1 MEQESGKKLTGRIQ
15 GLFRS
20 IFPLEH
26 DFYGM
31 LSWQAKKTLEG
42 VGAFVDWLQ
51 KEPQT
56 DPVRLEEMEDAVDNL
71 RYAMEERLIDAFST
85 PFDRQDIYSL
95 SRQMDYI
102 LNYAKDCAREMYA
115 FGVTPDEPILA
126 MARSLLRGTER
137 VTSMVQ
143 VMGTDQKRVRQTI
156 PEARAAIREIE
167 DTYVHA
173 MADLFAA
180 DDAMAALRRREI
192 YYRLR
197 DAGRA
202 LRATVD
208 ILHKAVVAIS

>member
-1 MEQESGKKLTGRIQ
+1 MVRESERKFADRIQ
-15 GLFRS
+15 G
-20 IFPLEH
+20 IFQSVFPSEH

-31 LSWQAKKTLEG
+31 LSLQAIKTLEG

-51 KEPQT
+51 EDPRT
-56 DPVRLEEMEDAVDNL
+56 DPVRLEEMEDEVDNL

-115 FGVTPDEPILA
+115 FGVYPDEPILL
-126 MARSLLRGTER
+126 MARALLRGTER
-137 VTSMVQ
+137 VTTMVQ
-143 VMGTDQKRVRQTI
+143 AMGTDQRRVRQII
-156 PEARAAIREIE
+156 PEARTSIREIE
-167 DTYVHA
+167 DTYVQA
-173 MADLFAA
+173 MAALLATDNS
-180 DDAMAALRRREI
+180 MAALRRREI
-192 YYRLR
+192 YSRLK

-208 ILHKAVVAIS
+208 ILHRAVVAIS

>member
-1 MEQESGKKLTGRIQ
+1 MVRESERKFTDRIQ
-15 GLFRS
+15 GIFRS

-51 KEPQT
+51 EDPPT
-56 DPVRLEEMEDAVDNL
+56 DPVRLEEMEDEVDNL
-71 RYAMEERLIDAFST
+71 RYALEERLIDAFST

-115 FGVTPDEPILA
+115 FGVGPDEPILM
-126 MARSLLRGTER
+126 MARALLRGTER
-137 VTSMVQ
+137 VTTMVQ
-143 VMGTDQKRVRQTI
+143 AMGTDQRRVRQTI
-156 PEARAAIREIE
+156 PDARTSIREIE
-167 DTYVHA
+167 DTYVQA
-173 MADLFAA
+173 MADLFAT
-180 DDAMAALRRREI
+180 DNPMAALRRREI

-208 ILHKAVVAIS
+208 ILHRAVVAIS

>member
-1 MEQESGKKLTGRIQ
+1 MVRESERKFADRIQ
-15 GLFRS
+15 G
-20 IFPLEH
+20 IFQSVFPSEH

-31 LSWQAKKTLEG
+31 LSLQAIKTLEG

-51 KEPQT
+51 EDPRT
-56 DPVRLEEMEDAVDNL
+56 DPVRLEEMEDEVDNL

-115 FGVTPDEPILA
+115 FGVYPDEPILL
-126 MARSLLRGTER
+126 MARALLRGTER
-137 VTSMVQ
+137 VTTMVQ
-143 VMGTDQKRVRQTI
+143 AMGTDQRRVRQII
-156 PEARAAIREIE
+156 PEARTSIREIE
-167 DTYVHA
+167 DTYVQA
-173 MADLFAA
+173 MAALLATDNP
-180 DDAMAALRRREI
+180 MAALRRREI
-192 YYRLR
+192 YSRLK

-208 ILHKAVVAIS
+208 ILHRAVVAIS